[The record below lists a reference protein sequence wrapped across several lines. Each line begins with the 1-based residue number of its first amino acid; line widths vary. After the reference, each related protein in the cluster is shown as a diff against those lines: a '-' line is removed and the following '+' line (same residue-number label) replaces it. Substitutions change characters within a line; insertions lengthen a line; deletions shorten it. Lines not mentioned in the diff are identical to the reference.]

1 MEEKINKILIP
12 YTVEYQI
19 GPMEEPYKG
28 IQYFDLTQ
36 YYKYKHQN
44 EKKQHVIVLF
54 FYPKYLLI
62 DSPLILGNTNK
73 PTVPGPQC
81 AHTLIAIGKTLTL

>member
-1 MEEKINKILIP
+1 MKEEKIKRILVP

-44 EKKQHVIVLF
+44 EKK
-54 FYPKYLLI
+54 
-62 DSPLILGNTNK
+62 
-73 PTVPGPQC
+73 
-81 AHTLIAIGKTLTL
+81 